1 MLFRILCFRSCFSP
15 LVCRASKIRCKVSCF
30 AIRTATSTFH
40 AIFPFITIVQ
50 AAPAIPLIFLNAV
63 DPALF
68 HNFKTVFIPCE
79 CSQWSVNKKSIGK
92 TEFCRC
98 PFFSH
103 RPYYPVLILSAR
115 LFSGGILSRSNPIA
129 ENFMKS
135 NRKSPAAPCRCLPEV
150 TVPLVQNPMPDAC
163 REDKHNP
170 GEAPRLRIQ
179 SHK

>member
-1 MLFRILCFRSCFSP
+1 MRMQSM
-15 LVCRASKIRCKVSCF
+15 VGKQKKASAKQNFADALSFLIDRTIR
-30 AIRTATSTFH
+30 
-40 AIFPFITIVQ
+40 
-50 AAPAIPLIFLNAV
+50 L
-63 DPALF
+63 
-68 HNFKTVFIPCE
+68 
-79 CSQWSVNKKSIGK
+79 
-92 TEFCRC
+92 
-98 PFFSH
+98 
-103 RPYYPVLILSAR
+103 LILSAR

-129 ENFMKS
+129 GNFMKS